1 MSTKEYDIHPY
12 NEIALNEFGLE
23 FNQLGDGE
31 KEWVKD
37 EFDNNY

>member
-1 MSTKEYDIHPY
+1 MNREYDVHPY

-23 FNQLGDGE
+23 FNQLSGGE

-37 EFDNNY
+37 EFNNNY